1 MGNIAN
7 LYFDISAIA
16 QDVMDVSRPTFTAQ
30 EAVRNLLQYA
40 PYKSK
45 QKLFDLETITG
56 IAPVN
61 AAQLGLDATIWFNM
75 LNLPPLE
82 ETRAKRRVKVL
93 FKPLYNKRSVDALT
107 AEAPLAVETT
117 DGEATVSFDIKS
129 LPDA

>member
-1 MGNIAN
+1 MDNRRSEPATQEVFFN
-7 LYFDISAIA
+7 L
-16 QDVMDVSRPTFTAQ
+16 V
-30 EAVRNLLQYA
+30 NYA
-40 PYKSK
+40 PFKSK

-61 AAQLGLDATIWFNM
+61 AAQYGLDATIWFNM
-75 LNLPPLE
+75 LDLPPLE
-82 ETRAKRRVKVL
+82 DARSKRRVKVL

-107 AEAPLAVETT
+107 ADAPLAVDTV